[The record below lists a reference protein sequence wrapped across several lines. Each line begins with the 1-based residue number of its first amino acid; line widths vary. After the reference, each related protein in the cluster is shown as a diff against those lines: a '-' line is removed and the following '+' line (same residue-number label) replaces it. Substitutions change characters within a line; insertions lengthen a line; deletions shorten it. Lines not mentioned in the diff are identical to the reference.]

1 METLDARHTD
11 DRLQTTSTPEQLDKS
26 LRRIDEQA
34 RATLDEQGVNA
45 LFLALGMLHYTE
57 SADSDELFKA
67 PLVLVPIEL
76 TRQLARSG
84 YGFRATD
91 DDPLVNPALTE
102 YLHREFGIV
111 LPDLPDTNTI
121 PDD

>member
-1 METLDARHTD
+1 
-11 DRLQTTSTPEQLDKS
+11 
-26 LRRIDEQA
+26 
-34 RATLDEQGVNA
+34 VNA

-84 YGFRATD
+84 YGLRATD

-102 YLHREFGIV
+102 YLHREFGIA

-121 PDD
+121 PDDKDLQSFFKAIVDVIATLREWAVKTDLYLGLFAFQKFVMY